1 MGNGGSTT
9 RELAADEYELLGF
22 DSSKASDKV
31 TVTVQSVADST
42 KTATFTVK
50 VVARRD
56 ADSGSRSGH

>member
-1 MGNGGSTT
+1 MGNGGSAT

-22 DSSKASDKV
+22 DSSKASDKM